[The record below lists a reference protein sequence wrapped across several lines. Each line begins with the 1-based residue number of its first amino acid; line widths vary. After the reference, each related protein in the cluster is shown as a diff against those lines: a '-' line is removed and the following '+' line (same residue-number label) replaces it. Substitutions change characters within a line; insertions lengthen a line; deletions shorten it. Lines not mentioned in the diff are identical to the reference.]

1 MADLTGL
8 GIDENVKEDNGGF
21 TLYDEGWYKQCL
33 VKTEV
38 IPTKDGKGK
47 RFMLALQFLDGQYSG
62 DVYTKEGLNIINN
75 SKKAQEIG
83 QGQLKKLCKLTG
95 VPFPPP
101 NTTHMHGKPFMVKYA
116 KESFLS
122 NKRNAEGEFPTLFS
136 NEIKGFKA
144 CPEVA
149 EQKEKKAFE
158 EVYQATGKA
167 IPDPKEVDPANF
179 QEEDSDWG

>member
-21 TLYDEGWYKQCL
+21 TLYEEGWYKQCL

-38 IPTKDGKGK
+38 IPTKAGDGK
-47 RFMLALQFLDGQYSG
+47 RFMLALQFLEGAYAS

-116 KESFLS
+116 KKSFLS
-122 NKRNAEGEFPTLFS
+122 NKRNADGEFPTLFS

-149 EQKEKKAFE
+149 EQKEKKALDAVAQIPGKYEDIRDEVEPE
-158 EVYQATGKA
+158 EHIQE
-167 IPDPKEVDPANF
+167 DPE
-179 QEEDSDWG
+179 WG

>member
-8 GIDENVKEDNGGF
+8 GIDENVKEATGGGF
-21 TLYDEGWYKQCL
+21 TLYEDGWYKQCL
-33 VKTEV
+33 IKTEV

-62 DVYTKEGLNIINN
+62 DVYTKEGLNIINK
-75 SKKAQEIG
+75 SDKCQEIG

-101 NTTHMHGKPFMVKYA
+101 NTTHMHGKTFMVKNA
-116 KESFLS
+116 QKSFLS
-122 NKRNAEGEFPTLFS
+122 NKRDADGEFPTLFS

-144 CPEVA
+144 CPEII
-149 EQKEKKAFE
+149 EQKEKKALDAVVQSAE
-158 EVYQATGKA
+158 K
-167 IPDPKEVDPANF
+167 PASSTE
-179 QEEDSDWG
+179 QMEEDSDWG